1 LKGQIDIGNNY
12 ADHMAG
18 GECFEIVWKAVVKD
32 IENPDHEKQLRDA
45 IDENMSQY
53 KAKQKTRK
61 DMRPKPANPT
71 ENETMKRM
79 IARAK
84 GNEPPR
90 TQSPRQPVN
99 LSETLTRLHN
109 KVRKD

>member
-1 LKGQIDIGNNY
+1 MKGQIDIGNNY

-18 GECFEIVWKAVVKD
+18 GECFEQVWAAIVKSITDPNREKELEEAV
-32 IENPDHEKQLRDA
+32 
-45 IDENMSQY
+45 DENMDEYRRSQ
-53 KAKQKTRK
+53 KKRK
-61 DMRPKPANPT
+61 DMRPKPTNPT
-71 ENETMKRM
+71 ENKTMQRM

-90 TQSPRQPVN
+90 TQSPRQPAN